1 MNIHCLRKLQNP
13 RFRIWFRQ
21 RWIWDTQ
28 VVSLRLCLTPSFFSS
43 FVLASFLSD
52 LSLSADS
59 KAKSSTGLIQPFQVA
74 SLLGSLS
81 TNLCISPL
89 GHLLA
94 FFFSVIYLEIITM
107 SSMLS
112 YSEYLTGPGFYR
124 GGRVSDG
131 QPQQFQREKIQ
142 HRYKIIDTLSIK
154 KRKSEVAC
162 TQVFQDQCS
171 GCSLCLT
178 HIPSAFSL
186 LQQHADSIL
195 QNVPL
200 PSPRDFLLA

>member
-1 MNIHCLRKLQNP
+1 MNIHCLRKLQSP
-13 RFRIWFRQ
+13 RIRIWFRQ

-28 VVSLRLCLTPSFFSS
+28 VVSLRLCLTPSFFFFFS

-59 KAKSSTGLIQPFQVA
+59 KAKSSTGLIQPFQVV

-81 TNLCISPL
+81 NLCISPQ

-94 FFFSVIYLEIITM
+94 FFFFFFLVIYLEIITM

-124 GGRVSDG
+124 GGRVSD
-131 QPQQFQREKIQ
+131 
-142 HRYKIIDTLSIK
+142 
-154 KRKSEVAC
+154 
-162 TQVFQDQCS
+162 
-171 GCSLCLT
+171 
-178 HIPSAFSL
+178 
-186 LQQHADSIL
+186 
-195 QNVPL
+195 
-200 PSPRDFLLA
+200 